1 VTPITT
7 KSPDA
12 TAGSPG
18 RRHDFASRFKARVR
32 TLRTRLEGREALVQV
47 LHEAHASL
55 DPAQVAAWLVDQA
68 EGWVAAPCWVV
79 ATPGA
84 SGSPNLLAQRG
95 LTPELGVAVQ
105 SIVTW
110 VVLSGTE
117 FFSADLACDGRAG
130 VGEQGT
136 AAAFPLI
143 CRGRTV
149 GVLIGLDPSPSAA
162 PPTLSAPALAALRT
176 YLEPVAIALDNAL
189 ALQRAEALAVID
201 DLTRLYNSRYLLQS
215 LRRESKRAL
224 RQGKPVSLLF
234 IDLDGFKQVND
245 TYGHLAGSKT
255 LVEVGAVLRGCA
267 RETDVVARFGGDE
280 FAIVLPETNLD
291 GALAVATRVRQ
302 RLTSGRFLTADDAA
316 VQLTA
321 SIGVAT
327 LPEMAGSAEDLLR
340 AADKAMY
347 RVKATGKD
355 GIVAAQH
362 DPGPDPSSGPAG
374 PRS

>member
-1 VTPITT
+1 MC
-7 KSPDA
+7 A
-12 TAGSPG
+12 ACQG
-18 RRHDFASRFKARVR
+18 ARSQ
-32 TLRTRLEGREALVQV
+32 E
-47 LHEAHASL
+47 
-55 DPAQVAAWLVDQA
+55 
-68 EGWVAAPCWVV
+68 
-79 ATPGA
+79 
-84 SGSPNLLAQRG
+84 
-95 LTPELGVAVQ
+95 
-105 SIVTW
+105 
-110 VVLSGTE
+110 
-117 FFSADLACDGRAG
+117 
-130 VGEQGT
+130 
-136 AAAFPLI
+136 
-143 CRGRTV
+143 
-149 GVLIGLDPSPSAA
+149 
-162 PPTLSAPALAALRT
+162 
-176 YLEPVAIALDNAL
+176 
-189 ALQRAEALAVID
+189 
-201 DLTRLYNSRYLLQS
+201 
-215 LRRESKRAL
+215 RESKRAL

-302 RLTSGRFLTADDAA
+302 RLTAGRFLTADDAA